1 MISRMARWAM
11 VVLVVTAAA
20 LIVAGCAPSGVS
32 QADIDAAKQ
41 QLQAQQQKNTELQK
55 QLSDAQ
61 AQAAAKDKAVT
72 DAQAT
77 AAAVVKAAGSAP
89 TAAPAGASS
98 GAQMLLGVFKPT
110 PAPPPPPA
118 PTAVPGSTPAP
129 KEAPPASIYEKA
141 GPYFV
146 YVEVLATTSVSKFG
160 YASTVSCT
168 SSSVFKRGQKMVFR
182 FEVLDTATG
191 KRLTDKDSNYKVTV
205 KFPNGDEPVAR
216 FSQRGGG
223 SVPGAPWMFSA
234 AWDVP
239 TDYPLGGVDYTIN
252 IQAPDGKL
260 TAWKAPYVIDPRED
274 ARPKIVE

>member
-1 MISRMARWAM
+1 
-11 VVLVVTAAA
+11 
-20 LIVAGCAPSGVS
+20 
-32 QADIDAAKQ
+32 
-41 QLQAQQQKNTELQK
+41 
-55 QLSDAQ
+55 
-61 AQAAAKDKAVT
+61 
-72 DAQAT
+72 
-77 AAAVVKAAGSAP
+77 
-89 TAAPAGASS
+89 
-98 GAQMLLGVFKPT
+98 MLMGVFKPT

-118 PTAVPGSTPAP
+118 PTAVPGATTAP
-129 KEAPPASIYEKA
+129 KAVPPASIYENV

-146 YVEVLATTSVSKFG
+146 YVEVLATTSVSKAGF
-160 YASTVSCT
+160 ASTVSCT
-168 SSSVFKRGQKMVFR
+168 ASGVFKRGQKIVFR

-191 KRLTDKDSNYKVTV
+191 KQLTDKDSNYKVTV

-234 AWDVP
+234 AWDIP

-260 TAWKAPYVIDPRED
+260 TVWKAPYVIDPRED

>member
-1 MISRMARWAM
+1 MARGA
-11 VVLVVTAAA
+11 VAAVIVLAIA
-20 LIVAGCAPSGVS
+20 LVMAGCAPSGVS

-89 TAAPAGASS
+89 TAAPAGASG
-98 GAQMLLGVFKPT
+98 GAQILMGVFKPT

-118 PTAVPGSTPAP
+118 PTAVPGATTAP
-129 KEAPPASIYEKA
+129 KAVPPASMYENA

-160 YASTVSCT
+160 FASTVACT
-168 SSSVFKRGQKMVFR
+168 ASGVFKRGQKIVFR

-191 KRLTDKDSNYKVTV
+191 KRLTDKDTNYALSV
-205 KFPNGDEPVAR
+205 KLPNGEEPVAR

-223 SVPGAPWMFSA
+223 RVPGAPWMFSA
-234 AWDVP
+234 AWDIP

-252 IQAPDGKL
+252 IKAPDGKL
-260 TAWKAPYVIDPRED
+260 TVWKAPALVDPSAD
-274 ARPKIVE
+274 TRPKIVD